1 MTDLTAGKAK
11 CLLPVGG
18 LPLLWSVASF
28 CQWSQDDIYGKD
40 FDDPVLQVPA
50 AHVAMQRLH

>member
-28 CQWSQDDIYGKD
+28 CQWSQD
-40 FDDPVLQVPA
+40 FDDPVLQVPI